1 MLRLSLVHKHLFAAV
16 LLAGSLLLPDTARAQ
31 FAFAPGHYKLASGA
45 QGDADLKLVLAED
58 NKPGVM
64 AGLRNGQER
73 SFRLAQVAA
82 FSVEGHSFARQDGF
96 KLRAGF
102 DAQFADPVLLETVV
116 ADGPVEMF
124 HYYYVAQMGPLKA
137 HITLAVLRK
146 KGTNNFFVYSPKH
159 APGLNAQ
166 QALSPLVAGLF
177 PADPLLQRQLVSNQ
191 ITRVQLPDL
200 VRAYNQGVRLKP

>member
-1 MLRLSLVHKHLFAAV
+1 MNNLFSSCGYAIVLAIANLSL
-16 LLAGSLLLPDTARAQ
+16 LPGHARAQ
-31 FAFAPGHYKLASGA
+31 FTFAPGHYKLASGA

-58 NKPGVM
+58 NKPGAV
-64 AGLRNGQER
+64 AGVRNGQER

-82 FSVEGHSFARQDGF
+82 FSVDGHSFVRQDGF

-102 DAQFADPVLLETVV
+102 DTQFADPVLLETVV
-116 ADGPVEMF
+116 AGGLVELF
-124 HYYYVAQMGPLKA
+124 YYYYVAQMGPLKA

-146 KGTNNFFVYSPKH
+146 KGTNNFFIYSPKH

-177 PADPLLQRQLVSNQ
+177 PADPILQRQLVSDQ